1 MQRVKSFTDVVL
13 FWRSP
18 QNIAWLARSPEID
31 AEPFASIDEIE
42 PASGEQADQLRS
54 CYRLLCRHLSNR
66 ALRSSQASLQQASLQ
81 DEEDP
86 DMALRAH
93 RHTIVEMLAR
103 DPSLIEQC
111 NDLFHDAYTAE
122 RRKLAAE
129 TNIAIAVAKFPPL
142 PSFYADDAD
151 APP

>member
-18 QNIAWLARSPEID
+18 QNIAWFAQSPQID

-42 PASGEQADQLRS
+42 PANGEQADQLRS

-66 ALRSSQASLQQASLQ
+66 ALRSSQESLQ

-86 DMALRAH
+86 DMALHAH

-151 APP
+151 ALL